1 MTIITKVHVFTDA
14 PDIAFLKQSPGNS
27 SHVQQVSFTF
37 GTTVPD
43 DADVLICFN
52 RASYTVKTHV
62 PKDRTIFIAAEPD
75 IIHPYSRRFLNQYGL
90 VLTTTKKI
98 LTTEKRHRATC
109 WYWFAGYDFSGRG
122 AHRGYD
128 WFKTLEPPQTK
139 EDKIAIVT
147 SKKVYTEY
155 HRKRLLLVDTLI
167 EKIPD
172 HIAVFGRGFKTIDDK
187 ADALLP
193 YKYNLA
199 IENGGGPHVW
209 TEKLTDP
216 WLCWSFPFYAG
227 CSNVADYF
235 PQGGF
240 EMINPDDPVAEAE
253 RMVKEMENGRWET
266 AQSAIAKARE
276 KVLEEENIMILMA
289 NLAVEVANR
298 STEPRSLRPNYIWS
312 ERSLWPEVGCRGSIP
327 EWALRNAVV
336 LIAPEVELK
345 ARRLRDWYDGKKS
358 QRRARKMAK
367 MEERY

>member
-75 IIHPYSRRFLNQYGL
+75 TIHPYSRRFLNQYGL

-109 WYWFAGYDFSGRG
+109 WYWFAGYDFSVRG

-147 SKKVYTEY
+147 SKKIYTEY
-155 HRKRLLLVDTLI
+155 HRKRLLFVDTLI

-235 PQGGF
+235 PRGGF
-240 EMINPDDPVAEAE
+240 EMI
-253 RMVKEMENGRWET
+253 
-266 AQSAIAKARE
+266 
-276 KVLEEENIMILMA
+276 
-289 NLAVEVANR
+289 
-298 STEPRSLRPNYIWS
+298 
-312 ERSLWPEVGCRGSIP
+312 
-327 EWALRNAVV
+327 
-336 LIAPEVELK
+336 
-345 ARRLRDWYDGKKS
+345 KS
-358 QRRARKMAK
+358 
-367 MEERY
+367 Y